1 VSKLHTNGR
10 VYIKIIIYA
19 RNILVKVQIGMRLLK
34 ENETVNELGKNDRLV
49 KGGMKK

>member
-1 VSKLHTNGR
+1 M
-10 VYIKIIIYA
+10 VYILFSSVKK
-19 RNILVKVQIGMRLLK
+19 NVKVQIGMRLLK